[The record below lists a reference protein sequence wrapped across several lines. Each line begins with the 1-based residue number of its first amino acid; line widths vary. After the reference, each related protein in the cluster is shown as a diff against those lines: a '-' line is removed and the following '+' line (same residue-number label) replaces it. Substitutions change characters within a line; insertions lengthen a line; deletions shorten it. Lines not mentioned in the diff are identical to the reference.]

1 MYVRKALGNV
11 LLDADHAE
19 LRRPDG
25 IQAQDLGHTNE
36 STRLRER
43 STTYRRRLFEK
54 TGLAVAVGDNDD
66 NLSNLEAM

>member
-25 IQAQDLGHTNE
+25 IQAQDLGHTMSPRGCE
-36 STRLRER
+36 KDRLP
-43 STTYRRRLFEK
+43 TAGAFLRRLDWRWQSAI
-54 TGLAVAVGDNDD
+54 TMTT
-66 NLSNLEAM
+66 SPT